1 MHLLQSH
8 RKNVSFW
15 ALFLTGL
22 LVSLLAPRGWTVA
35 DAFSILT
42 ILPHSDGEWIVEPPH
57 FYWSM
62 SMFRKRRTTNGKQAT
77 EAGRDC
83 LEVKAS

>member
-1 MHLLQSH
+1 MHLLQLH

-35 DAFSILT
+35 EAFSILT
-42 ILPHSDGEWIVEPPH
+42 ILPHSDGEWIVPVQVTKTNIFNKIE
-57 FYWSM
+57 
-62 SMFRKRRTTNGKQAT
+62 RRFPDYRPL
-77 EAGRDC
+77 RD
-83 LEVKAS
+83 LELGDD